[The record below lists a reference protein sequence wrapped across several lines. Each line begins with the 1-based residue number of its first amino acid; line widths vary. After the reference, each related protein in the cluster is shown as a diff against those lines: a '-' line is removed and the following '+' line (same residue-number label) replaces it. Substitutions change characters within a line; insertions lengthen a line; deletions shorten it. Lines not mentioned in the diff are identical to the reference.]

1 MLKVLLCSPFSIDSR
16 YTQGGIVVW
25 AQSIVNYYKTLSSGI
40 QMDVIPFDR
49 RVRPDMRGG
58 MFSRVLGGAID
69 YWSSI
74 RKTRVQLRAGNYD
87 VLHLCSSAS
96 ISLVKDIVV
105 LRMAKRKGVKTTIHF
120 HFGRIP
126 ELAEL
131 NNWEWKMLSRVV
143 RIADNAITMDRR
155 SYNTLRE
162 KGFLNVY
169 YWPNPLSLNVI
180 RQVNEEAPAV
190 KKVDRKI
197 CFVGHVIPTKGVYE
211 LVEACNGIEGI
222 KLYILG
228 ESTQEV
234 RNRMMKIAGDAD
246 WLVFVGE
253 VNHRQ
258 VISEMLSSS
267 IFVLPSYTEGFPNV
281 ILESMACGCAIVAT
295 TVGAIPDMLA
305 INSDE
310 PCGLCCEPKDID
322 GLRRSIQ
329 FFIDNPDKAQEYGAR
344 AINRVNDMYAI
355 PRVWEQMVEQWHA
368 LLS

>member
-1 MLKVLLCSPFSIDSR
+1 M
-16 YTQGGIVVW
+16 
-25 AQSIVNYYKTLSSGI
+25 
-40 QMDVIPFDR
+40 
-49 RVRPDMRGG
+49 
-58 MFSRVLGGAID
+58 
-69 YWSSI
+69 
-74 RKTRVQLRAGNYD
+74 
-87 VLHLCSSAS
+87 
-96 ISLVKDIVV
+96 
-105 LRMAKRKGVKTTIHF
+105 
-120 HFGRIP
+120 
-126 ELAEL
+126 
-131 NNWEWKMLSRVV
+131 
-143 RIADNAITMDRR
+143 
-155 SYNTLRE
+155 
-162 KGFLNVY
+162 
-169 YWPNPLSLNVI
+169 SLNVI